1 MQETEL
7 HVKKRRK
14 RYLTLLTV
22 MLMMAG
28 CGAGLAGSSSQA
40 LAKGKQRDFNS
51 VVAKNSKNFTKGE
64 KLADASWTGRKYVHS
79 FDARNGEMIPGKDF
93 DGYLKFPNLKKASS
107 RPKGFSYYLFGGTKS
122 NWSVD
127 TAKSGTVLY
136 KYSDKDKGHI
146 GIYYKNAAYYY
157 DKDMKKPKLVSLRL
171 TMTNWTDPS
180 WTWGATNGSL
190 HYFRFHPHKIGFN
203 ARGDGVVVFHVD
215 IIGVKNKKIPLSFWD
230 LDYGQHIRVPKLIEA
245 YHRTPT
251 KVVYE
256 GGHWFGGAPGKSMGI
271 QGTVHSDDPK
281 GMFAVKVNS
290 NNLDF
295 SYGRNSHEYEG
306 TKFEKD
312 KQRSYPVKP
321 GATIGKIS
329 DIKKKVKLG
338 GFGNWIALNSN
349 KNMLWHPSKRLVGKY
364 AGLKEKGT
372 KVGSDWVKNLK
383 VPKPQGSFYY
393 NIRNVVYWEPAGD
406 LENYG
411 FADNDF
417 DPGLDVGRVRVYKQS
432 SDGGKMVDK
441 TSFFNISKGK
451 HSVKVLAKPG
461 ALKKGAFYN
470 GIYNV
475 VIKVTPNSKFNYNR
489 KQGEKFVDIV
499 HNKAQYVVQPTPN
512 KPGKLTW
519 TGLTNQVNVTVTGG
533 EKPKPEHLPDSPG
546 KGAKQVYKRKEGTTG
561 KHSWDMSNYDNG
573 TVVAGQELHYRLAFR
588 IKALQDTAD
597 EKKKYSAATITDHLP
612 SYLDGSTVKN
622 AKVSF
627 GSPNGGI
634 DASGGQTITA
644 DASPFLKQMKGSGVL
659 YLNFKI

>member
-1 MQETEL
+1 
-7 HVKKRRK
+7 
-14 RYLTLLTV
+14 
-22 MLMMAG
+22 MMAG

-79 FDARNGEMIPGKDF
+79 FDTRNGEMIPGKDF

-157 DKDMKKPKLVSLRL
+157 DKDMKKTKLVSLRL

-215 IIGVKNKKIPLSFWD
+215 IIGVKNKKIALSFWD
-230 LDYGQHIRVPKLIEA
+230 LDYGQNIRVPKLIAA
-245 YHRTPT
+245 YQRTPT

-349 KNMLWHPSKRLVGKY
+349 KNMPWHPSKRLVGKY

-441 TSFFNISKGK
+441 TSCFNISKGK
-451 HSVKVLAKPG
+451 QSVKVLAKPG

-489 KQGEKFVDIV
+489 KQGEKFVGIV

-546 KGAKQVYKRKEGTTG
+546 KGAK
-561 KHSWDMSNYDNG
+561 
-573 TVVAGQELHYRLAFR
+573 
-588 IKALQDTAD
+588 
-597 EKKKYSAATITDHLP
+597 
-612 SYLDGSTVKN
+612 
-622 AKVSF
+622 
-627 GSPNGGI
+627 
-634 DASGGQTITA
+634 
-644 DASPFLKQMKGSGVL
+644 
-659 YLNFKI
+659 